1 MIPAI
6 GDNADSTEI
15 VINGT
20 ASVTYTSGERHLVSR
35 ELPLCEQGDARS
47 SQDSNV
53 NGSSDVVVG
62 RSCDLLSSIVAIWF
76 T

>member
-20 ASVTYTSGERHLVSR
+20 ASVTYTSGERQLVSR

-62 RSCDLLSSIVAIWF
+62 SCDLLSSIVAIWF